1 MRYKKAVLKSGT
13 SPITK
18 GLPSAVAAS
27 IGRTVARHSYLEW
40 SLAKTIYNLLGIS
53 IKQGRAAVRLPAI
66 NRYVATVETLMDFH
80 KIQLAFNFNAF
91 GKKILA
97 ADHARNAL
105 AHSIFVRDKET
116 RQLVIQL
123 VHGNWELDQHTIPV
137 SRVLNPEGRPVDR
150 RFLAEKRATVEDAI
164 RAADELRGLVNA
176 QLQAL
181 NEKRRTQRPMDRRRS
196 RQSENTP
203 PAQHRPSRP

>member
-1 MRYKKAVLKSGT
+1 VRYKKAVLKSGT

-27 IGRTVARHSYLEW
+27 IGRTVVRHSYLEW

-66 NRYVATVETLMDFH
+66 NRYVATVETLMEHLD
-80 KIQLAFNFNAF
+80 IQIVFNFNTL
-91 GKKILA
+91 GKKIVA
-97 ADHARNAL
+97 ADNARNTL

-116 RQLVIQL
+116 KQLKIQL

-137 SRVLNPEGRPVDR
+137 SRVLNPEGKPVDR
-150 RFLAEKRATVEDAI
+150 RFLAEKRATVEAAI
-164 RAADELRGLVNA
+164 CVADELRRLLNA

-181 NEKRRTQRPMDRRRS
+181 NEKRHTRSAMDRR
-196 RQSENTP
+196 QS
-203 PAQHRPSRP
+203 HRT